1 MLFKTGCSSG
11 LSQRGWRV
19 IMKVN
24 LCIQFQ
30 NDSEAGAG
38 ITSGDIA
45 SVDCYYAVLVSW
57 KWLFRMNSYVVFD
70 WVRN

>member
-1 MLFKTGCSSG
+1 
-11 LSQRGWRV
+11 
-19 IMKVN
+19 MKVN

-45 SVDCYYAVLVSW
+45 SVDGYCAVLSELEMAVQSE
-57 KWLFRMNSYVVFD
+57 
-70 WVRN
+70 